1 MSTGIKKV
9 VLVSHSGYRAEH
21 DTLLGELLARR
32 IEIFCAV
39 GKDCRQ
45 WEDSMDELVV
55 GPVGDTAHFVLTTS
69 HPDESIDEVV
79 AFARL
84 LHVEGGETEKNGEVE
99 IIEVH

>member
-1 MSTGIKKV
+1 MRKAIKKV
-9 VLVSHSGYRAEH
+9 VLVSHGGYRPEH
-21 DTLLGELLARR
+21 DALLGELLERR

-45 WEDSMDELVV
+45 WEDSMDALVT

-69 HPDESIDEVV
+69 HPDESVDQVV

-84 LHVEGGETEKNGEVE
+84 LHVEGGATEKVSDVE
-99 IIEVH
+99 IIEIH